1 MKVKDYVELL
11 RPYSETFDYNI
22 FHDPYGEVVYD
33 VIEERKLDVSTMRY
47 YTTHY
52 LINGV
57 RYAPNDE
64 I

>member
-1 MKVKDYVELL
+1 MKVRDYVELL
-11 RPYSETFDYNI
+11 RPCNETFDYNI
-22 FHDPYGEVVYD
+22 FYDPYGEVVYD